1 MSAQIAPSVRP
12 IDRIDLAQPEF
23 PGGDAV
29 GALIADA
36 RVIALGEGAH
46 SIAEFTALGDA
57 LLRALVRD
65 HGVTAFVMESG
76 FAEGLLVDDWI
87 HGGPGDVEDVA
98 RDGITYRFGEHDG
111 IRRQLSWMR
120 EWNASGGSIRFHGMD
135 LPGSSTSPGP
145 AVRACL
151 ARIPARAGDDELVRR
166 TDLGGRTEAAV
177 AYAAMTD
184 AERAAL
190 TVALRDLIARAHE
203 AGDETAVR
211 CAASIEA
218 FLGELEWDGDPGP
231 YPRERFMA
239 ETVEW
244 IAAREERILVY
255 AHNGHVRRTPL
266 DGRPMMGALLAERLG
281 ADLRVIGMTYGEG
294 PVVTFTQ
301 RSPRPFDCD
310 VSLRTRGTV
319 PGSIEERLERRLG
332 DAPAEA
338 ALVDLTAADD
348 GLLDG
353 VGGMIASGSLETVED
368 FPASFDALLHL
379 RRATPVPGAFER
391 LRAEFDAPGREAP

>member
-12 IDRIDLAQPEF
+12 IPRIDLDGAEF
-23 PGGDAV
+23 PGSDAI
-29 GALIADA
+29 GALIGDA

-46 SIAEFTALGDA
+46 SITEFTALGDA
-57 LLRALVRD
+57 LLRTLVRD

-76 FAEGLLVDDWI
+76 FAEGLLVDEWI
-87 HGGPGDVEDVA
+87 HGGPGSVDDVA
-98 RDGITYRFGEHDG
+98 RAGITYRFGETEG
-111 IRRQLSWMR
+111 IRRQLTWMR
-120 EWNASGGSIRFHGMD
+120 ERNAAGGSIRFHGMD

-151 ARIPARAGDDELVRR
+151 ARVPARAGDEEILRLS
-166 TDLGGRTEAAV
+166 DLGGRTEAAV

-184 AERAAL
+184 EGRTDLAR
-190 TVALRDLIARAHE
+190 TLREVIARAR
-203 AGDETAVR
+203 ETEDDIALR

-218 FLGELEWDGDPGP
+218 LVGELEWNGEPGP

-239 ETVEW
+239 QTVEW

-266 DGRPMMGALLAERLG
+266 EGRPMMGALLAEALG
-281 ADLRVIGMTYGEG
+281 ADFRVIGMTFGAG

-310 VSLRTRGTV
+310 VALGERGAV
-319 PGSIEERLERRLG
+319 AGSIEERIEERLG
-332 DAPAEA
+332 DTPAEG
-338 ALVDLTAADD
+338 ALVDLTAVDD
-348 GLLDG
+348 DLLDG
-353 VGGMIASGSLETVED
+353 VRGMIGSGSLEGVDD

-391 LRAEFDAPGREAP
+391 LRAEFDAPGRETP